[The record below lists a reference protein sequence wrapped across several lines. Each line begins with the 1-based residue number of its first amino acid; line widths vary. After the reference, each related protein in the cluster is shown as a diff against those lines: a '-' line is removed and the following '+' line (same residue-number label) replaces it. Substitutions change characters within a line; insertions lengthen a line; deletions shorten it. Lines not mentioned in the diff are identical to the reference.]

1 MTDPLH
7 TLGYHANTIAKNT
20 SNERMQ
26 AILQWVGVGSVLL
39 MGLAATAHL
48 VKDVCHFSNHQ
59 RYPRHKNDQLLDDL
73 DQHYNSGHSR

>member
-7 TLGYHANTIAKNT
+7 ALGFHANTIAKNT

-26 AILQWVGVGSVLL
+26 AILQWVGVGSVIL

-48 VKDVCHFSNHQ
+48 VKDVCHFRNHQ
-59 RYPRHKNDQLLDDL
+59 PYPRQKHEQLLDDL
-73 DQHYNSGHSR
+73 DRHYSRGHER

>member
-7 TLGYHANTIAKNT
+7 SLGLHAQSIAQHT

-26 AILQWVGVGSVLL
+26 AILQWVGVGSVIL

-48 VKDVCHFSNHQ
+48 VKDVSNMVCEPHSK
-59 RYPRHKNDQLLDDL
+59 RKHAELLDKL
-73 DQHYNSGHSR
+73 DRHYSRGRTR